1 MFQNM
6 LYADDTGIPTL
17 TETLVVIMPLFFQSQ
32 VMNLLDKAKIG
43 SLHFSPSLE
52 TALEMTTGRI
62 IMVVWQWDVIHKLWA
77 IMAH

>member
-1 MFQNM
+1 M
-6 LYADDTGIPTL
+6 LY
-17 TETLVVIMPLFFQSQ
+17 TLVVIMPLFLQSQ

-43 SLHFSPSLE
+43 ILHFSPSLE

-77 IMAH
+77 IMAC